1 MSPRQLLRVD
11 SLIQMILVIFIWVG
25 INTFSVDHFSRLDL
39 TEDRIHTLSQAGR
52 QLMGKVEKPLV
63 VKVFFT
69 GGLET
74 PYNNHEQ
81 ILVDKLREFQAWS
94 GGQLELTVQDPT
106 GDEELQA
113 EAQRLGIQPIQ
124 YRFKSSQRAELRQ
137 VYMGAALF
145 YGDQQQV
152 MPAITNVDTVEYDL
166 ARAIKILLDGGE
178 RKTIGYTTGHGEPDL
193 ATAGGPVQTLRAKL
207 QESYD
212 LVPMTLGGAGAIPEE
227 VDAVWIVGPQSELG
241 LREQYQLDQFLMSG
255 RPVAAFLRNTL
266 PDIRR
271 NRASPV
277 YHGLEAWL
285 GHHGVRVNRDVV
297 VDRVQNGVMR
307 FPVRQ
312 GQFQVMAPVNYPLIP
327 KVTELSTDNP
337 TVNGL
342 DQMLFPFASSIELA
356 DETEDL
362 SYEVLAT
369 ASEEAGRIR
378 NIKVVHPQHYT
389 VRDPS
394 EEVGPWQ
401 VAVSARGTFRSFF
414 SGREIPQP
422 ALVADDAEPDA
433 PLIVESAPTRLVVVG
448 SADMIA
454 NNTGFMLNLADWM
467 VQDEAL
473 ISIRTKSVQVPPLES
488 LEGEKLLAVKLLNLV
503 GPALLL
509 VLLGAFRFGVRR
521 RVEQAPRRSAA

>member
-1 MSPRQLLRVD
+1 LKLRLD
-11 SLIQMILVIFIWVG
+11 SLVQMVLVVFIWVG
-25 INTFSVDHFSRLDL
+25 FNTFSADHFTRLDL

-52 QLMGKVEKPLV
+52 QLMSRVERPLV

-81 ILVDKLREFQAWS
+81 VLVDKLREFQAWS

-145 YGDQQQV
+145 YGDQQQIL
-152 MPAITNVDTVEYDL
+152 PAITNVDTVEYDL
-166 ARAIKILLDGGE
+166 ARAIKVLLDGGE
-178 RKTIGYTTGHGEPDL
+178 RRTIGYTTGHGEPDL

-212 LVPMTLGGAGAIPEE
+212 LVPMTLGGPGLIPEE
-227 VDAVWIVGPQSELG
+227 VDAVWIVGPQSELN

-255 RPVAAFLRNTL
+255 RPVATFLRNTL
-266 PDIRR
+266 PNIRQ
-271 NRASPV
+271 NRATPV

-297 VDRVQNGVMR
+297 VDRVHNGVMR

-312 GQFQVMAPVNYPLIP
+312 GQYQVMAPVNYALIP
-327 KVTELSTDNP
+327 KITELSTESP
-337 TVNGL
+337 VVNGL

-356 DETEDL
+356 ESTEELTYD
-362 SYEVLAT
+362 VLAR

-378 NIKVVHPQHYT
+378 NIQVVHPQHYT

-394 EEVGPWQ
+394 EEVGPWA
-401 VAVSARGTFRSFF
+401 VAVTARGTFRSFF
-414 SGREIPQP
+414 SGREIPEAVVQS
-422 ALVADDAEPDA
+422 VDEEPDA

-488 LEGEKLLAVKLLNLV
+488 LDGQRLLAVKLANLG

-509 VLLGAFRFGVRR
+509 ILFGAFRFGIRR
-521 RVEQAPRRSAA
+521 RVEQAPRRSPA